1 MYNVKESRSYS
12 QKGKELRSA
21 GDTIFLK
28 HHGIIFQLQHPPCF
42 TTVGNSKRVAMRR
55 GICPTLPSSATEHN
69 RLPSTRE
76 RWRLC
81 SGCQELG
88 LSASIF
94 LVRKGEEDPNPEN
107 IYNPMTLDMRPWN
120 LIANS
125 TECSLCQLI
134 VHGTQMASEDWL
146 AGGTPWQCELISR
159 RLRGHYPRDEED
171 IRVLEFHVQYN
182 WGSVRG
188 LLVPIDVEQVRR
200 WLQQC
205 ETQHKERCQHTKTA
219 QFNKLRADFLVINVQ
234 AQCLSELPESGRYIA
249 LSYVWGGVD
258 QVKTT
263 MDNLQDFLI
272 PGALDRVSNT
282 IPKAINDAMEL
293 VKQLGEKYLWVDAL
307 CIVQDDQ
314 STKQSMIDHMH
325 IIYANAYVTVFA
337 ASGNN
342 SNAGL
347 PGVSPSS
354 RKMDQVVAPV
364 AHDLTFIH
372 PMPFTTIKKSAWAT
386 RGWTSYQEYFFSPRR
401 LVFTEG
407 QVIYQ
412 CNTIRWQ
419 EDLAQEH
426 MAPHLLSFQVDHS
439 GRGLGW
445 EPPTCRFPNYP
456 KNRWSHHHYLTYLTT
471 YLDRKLTYDND
482 ILNAFAGII
491 NDAKEGGMTT
501 FFGLTKDYFGLDMLW
516 KHSTWATRRSGF
528 PSWTWA
534 GWKGCIVHHDRGKY
548 SSEEEWIHSNSWIHW
563 YVYDE
568 KDGGFSILASGHR
581 PESEKVVGKEE
592 SRMAESNN
600 LQNEM
605 RQEST
610 ISGTS
615 DAKVSNS
622 GGGNK
627 LVALLARLSL
637 NGADKRHQPAP
648 YLSRTTV
655 SQLWTGPP

>member
-1 MYNVKESRSYS
+1 
-12 QKGKELRSA
+12 
-21 GDTIFLK
+21 
-28 HHGIIFQLQHPPCF
+28 
-42 TTVGNSKRVAMRR
+42 MRR

-146 AGGTPWQCELISR
+146 AGGTPWQ
-159 RLRGHYPRDEED
+159 Y
-171 IRVLEFHVQYN
+171 
-182 WGSVRG
+182 
-188 LLVPIDVEQVRR
+188 
-200 WLQQC
+200 
-205 ETQHKERCQHTKTA
+205 
-219 QFNKLRADFLVINVQ
+219 FLVINVQ

-386 RGWTSYQEYFFSPRR
+386 RGWTYQEYFFSPRR